1 MNCQIINDLE
11 SFKKN
16 SDLVVANRLSVE
28 LDDIKEKVFTRDIY
42 LNS

>member
-11 SFKKN
+11 SFKKF
-16 SDLVVANRLSVE
+16 DLVVANRLSVE